1 MRDGRAGLGH
11 PPWQGR
17 GGGGWLRRFCKGVF
31 LKGSERPEAGQ
42 PRRIIGAP
50 VIFLGDPLG
59 GLDIATH
66 TLRLRAAG
74 LVFTEMWSLGLR
86 V

>member
-17 GGGGWLRRFCKGVF
+17 GGGRGRGQAEACLQGGVEGF

-42 PRRIIGAP
+42 PRRITASMVLHSSYDYGMGPMQEISKRY
-50 VIFLGDPLG
+50 DY
-59 GLDIATH
+59 
-66 TLRLRAAG
+66 
-74 LVFTEMWSLGLR
+74 
-86 V
+86 